1 MFIIS
6 YSIGEDIMKKQIDK
20 YIDEHFDEMLSIL
33 KDLIAIPSYYTE
45 PKEGEPYGEA
55 AAKALNKALAVC
67 EGYGFET
74 RNFDNYI
81 GDVTFGGEPELGIL
95 FHLDVVPEGEGWD
108 TPPYELTI
116 KDDRAYGRGTIDDK
130 GPGVASIFALHTI
143 KELGIPLKKGVRLIM
158 GSNEE
163 RSGSSELKYYI
174 EKEKMPP
181 QVFTPDA
188 YFPLINTEKG
198 MIHKEYK
205 TSFEEEIKERMILGI
220 HGGNTI
226 NVVPGKAMAIVA
238 GFSIEELS
246 KEAEKS
252 VPSIK
257 FSFEKL
263 ANGIKII
270 ANGTASH
277 AAFAYEGNNAL
288 TALLKLL
295 VSLPF
300 DETES
305 FNTLRSLYNMFPY
318 GDAYGKAIGLVA
330 SDGERSGD
338 LTLAF
343 SILDYTPESLSIK
356 LDIRFPIIC
365 TCEAIHEHLDKKFEK
380 IGITENMIIK
390 SVPPHNVPEES
401 ELVQKLLKVY
411 SEYTGASAK
420 ALYCG
425 GGTYVH
431 GLKGVAFGPE
441 FPNRPSHNVHSA
453 NEFIGLDE
461 LKDITKIYARAIL
474 SICG

>member
-1 MFIIS
+1 M
-6 YSIGEDIMKKQIDK
+6 EKQIDK

-33 KDLIAIPSYYTE
+33 KDLVEIPSYYTE
-45 PKEGEPYGEA
+45 PKEGKPYGEA
-55 AAKALNKALAVC
+55 AAKALNKALVVC
-67 EGYGFET
+67 EGYGFEI

-81 GDVTFGGEPELGIL
+81 GDATFGGEPELGIL

-116 KDDRAYGRGTIDDK
+116 KDGRAYGRGTTDDK
-130 GPGVASIFALHTI
+130 GAGVASIFALHTI

-158 GSNEE
+158 GSDEE
-163 RSGSSELKYYI
+163 RSGSEELKYYL
-174 EKEKMPP
+174 EKENMPP
-181 QVFTPDA
+181 QLFTPDA

-198 MIHKEYK
+198 MIHKGYK
-205 TSFEEEIKERMILGI
+205 TSFEKETKERMILEI

-226 NVVPGKAMAIVA
+226 NVVPGKATAIVS
-238 GFSIEELS
+238 GFSIDELS
-246 KEAEKS
+246 KEAEKL
-252 VPSIK
+252 VPSIE
-257 FSFEKL
+257 FSFENIDDK
-263 ANGIKII
+263 IKIT

-300 DETES
+300 DETKS
-305 FNTLRSLYNMFPY
+305 FSTLRSLYNLFPY
-318 GDAYGKAIGLVA
+318 GDSYGKAIGIAA
-330 SDGERSGD
+330 SDGDRSGD

-343 SILDYTPESLSIK
+343 SVLDYTPEELSIK
-356 LDIRFPIIC
+356 FDIRFPIIC
-365 TCEAIHEHLDKKFEK
+365 TCEEIHEHLDKKFKK
-380 IGITENMIIK
+380 IGMTDTMIIK

-411 SEYTGASAK
+411 SEYTGNPAK
-420 ALYCG
+420 AMYCG

-441 FPNRPSHNVHSA
+441 FPNQPSHNLHGA

-461 LKDITKIYARAIL
+461 LKDVTKIYARAIL